1 MRLELTSRH
10 TLQESLFG
18 GLENESLTFLTS
30 STGLIQLID
39 RASRDDSTLD
49 ELVTLV
55 RTEPLVSAKMVAM
68 ANSAAYGR
76 SGRTVT
82 NAQEALN
89 LLGMKMLRAV
99 ASSVVTAQLADRAA
113 DINAPLVD
121 RLWAHSTEVAAL
133 AAVLA
138 RRFTTVSPETAL
150 FAGMLHDIA
159 GFYVLAKART
169 RVQSIGIDLAAHL
182 WTGSEAAPERSDAV
196 LAVGTRRLLAALR
209 VPNELGEAVET
220 LWRGFVMAPPE
231 TLGDVLQL
239 ANLMAQTQSPF
250 EEFSRDPA
258 DCGID
263 LDEVLER
270 GEAAQVVRAAHA
282 QVQAMQQ
289 ALGRRR

>member
-10 TLQESLFG
+10 AMQEALFS
-18 GLENESLTFLTS
+18 GLDNEPLTFLTS

-39 RASRDDSTLD
+39 RASHEDSTLD
-49 ELVTLV
+49 DVVQLVS
-55 RTEPLVSAKMVAM
+55 REPLVSAKMVAL

-76 SGRTVT
+76 PGRTVT
-82 NAQEALN
+82 SAHEALN

-99 ASSVVTAQLADRAA
+99 ASSLVTAQLANRAA
-113 DINAPLVD
+113 GVNVPMVD

-138 RRFTTVSPETAL
+138 RRFTPVSPDTAL

-169 RVQSIGIDLAAHL
+169 QVQAIGIDLAAHP
-182 WTGSEAAPERSDAV
+182 WTGAEAAPQRNDAV

-209 VPNELGEAVET
+209 VPSELSQAMET
-220 LWRGFVMAPPE
+220 LWRGYVVAPPE

-258 DCGID
+258 VCGID
-263 LDEVLER
+263 LDEILER
-270 GEAAQVVRAAHA
+270 GEAAQVVREAHA

-289 ALGRRR
+289 ALSRPR